1 MAMELTPRLVRLGRL
16 SIDKIQDFGD
26 FSIFSWQTV
35 KSIGTEV
42 FTRRGWRNL
51 APQAYLIGVQS
62 VPVLMVT
69 GLFVGMV
76 LAVQTVEQFRAIGL
90 EERMGV
96 VVNMSV
102 LRELGPVLSGIMLAG
117 RVGGA
122 LAAELGTMK
131 VTEQIDAL
139 RALGTHPIRLLVVP
153 RFLSCLLLTPLLTF
167 YSDLVAALGGWYI
180 TVQIYGVQ
188 SYPYWK
194 YSAQSIEWWD
204 FVVGFA
210 KSLAFGGALGIIA
223 CYKGFNCKPGAEG
236 VGRATTDSFVSS
248 FVAIL
253 ILDFFISVF
262 MQAMYQGIWG
272 FKSSF

>member
-1 MAMELTPRLVRLGRL
+1 MDMEVTPRLARLGRL
-16 SIDKIQDFGD
+16 TIDKIEDFGD
-26 FSIFSWQTV
+26 FSVFAWETFA
-35 KSIGTEV
+35 SITREM
-42 FTRRGWRNL
+42 FTRRGWQNF
-51 APQAYLIGVQS
+51 APQAYLIGVLS
-62 VPVLMVT
+62 VPVLLVT
-69 GLFVGMV
+69 GLFVGLV
-76 LAVQTVEQFRAIGL
+76 LAVQTVEQFQTIGL

-139 RALGTHPIRLLVVP
+139 RAMGTSPIRHLVAP

-167 YSDLVAALGGWYI
+167 YSDVMAALGGWYI

-188 SYPYWK
+188 SYAYWK
-194 YSAQSIEWWD
+194 YSANTIESWD
-204 FVVGFA
+204 FLTGFA
-210 KSLAFGGALGIIA
+210 KSVAFGGALGLIA

-248 FVAIL
+248 FVVIL
-253 ILDFFISVF
+253 VLDFFISVF
-262 MQAMYQGIWG
+262 MQALYRGIYG
-272 FKSSF
+272 FKSVF